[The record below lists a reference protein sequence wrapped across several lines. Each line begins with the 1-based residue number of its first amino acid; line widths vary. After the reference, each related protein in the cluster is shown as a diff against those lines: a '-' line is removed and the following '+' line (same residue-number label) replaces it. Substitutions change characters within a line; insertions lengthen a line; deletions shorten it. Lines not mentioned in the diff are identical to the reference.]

1 MSDNN
6 NKKKFP
12 IQHFKLQEK
21 RATNNKEEISVEKI
35 DNKLRNKTTKIPEI
49 AKNNLQ
55 KQIKNIYKLKYKN

>member
-1 MSDNN
+1 MTTTRKNFQFSILSC
-6 NKKKFP
+6 KKKEQP
-12 IQHFKLQEK
+12 TTK
-21 RATNNKEEISVEKI
+21 RKYQWKKI